1 MVLEALSKAL
11 GDAIRKI
18 TKAPIIDEKT
28 LKEFIRDIQRA
39 LLQADVNVNL
49 VFQIS
54 QNIEKRVK
62 EEKIP
67 QGFSKRDLLLK
78 IVYDELVKLLGGNLT
93 EKFKLPTKKPYIIML
108 VGIQG
113 SGKTTSAAKL
123 ALYYKKRNFKV
134 GLVCADNYRPG
145 AFAQLKQLGEK
156 IGVPVYGEDTAR
168 DVISIAI
175 NGVNKFIKEGFDI
188 IILDTAGRHKEEKG
202 LINEMHEI
210 AEKVNPDEIMLVIDA
225 TIGQQAAIQ
234 AKAFHEATKIGSIF
248 LTKLDGSARGGGALS
263 AVAVTGAPI
272 KFIGTG
278 EKVEE
283 IEIFDSRKFVGRIL
297 GFGDIESLIEKFEA
311 VQYTPSE
318 EDAQR
323 FLSGKF
329 TLEDLLTQLKAISS
343 MGPLHKLIQ
352 LIPGFSINLP
362 EEFQEV
368 SKEKIKKYSAII
380 ESMTKEE
387 RENPEIIDR
396 SRMRRIAFGSGTS
409 IRDVQEL
416 LDQYKNMKKLMRT
429 LKRRTKLF
437 GKLKGVIGV

>member
-1 MVLEALSKAL
+1 
-11 GDAIRKI
+11 
-18 TKAPIIDEKT
+18 
-28 LKEFIRDIQRA
+28 
-39 LLQADVNVNL
+39 
-49 VFQIS
+49 
-54 QNIEKRVK
+54 
-62 EEKIP
+62 
-67 QGFSKRDLLLK
+67 
-78 IVYDELVKLLGGNLT
+78 
-93 EKFKLPTKKPYIIML
+93 
-108 VGIQG
+108 
-113 SGKTTSAAKL
+113 
-123 ALYYKKRNFKV
+123 
-134 GLVCADNYRPG
+134 
-145 AFAQLKQLGEK
+145 
-156 IGVPVYGEDTAR
+156 
-168 DVISIAI
+168 
-175 NGVNKFIKEGFDI
+175 
-188 IILDTAGRHKEEKG
+188 G